1 MYPQLLERRK
11 SKMTITSWAGL
22 IVAITAIVGSFV
34 GCVGWLV
41 KHYLSELKPDGNGG
55 HNLEG
60 RIARL
65 ENRVDSI
72 YELLLNRD
80 TQHRD

>member
-1 MYPQLLERRK
+1 
-11 SKMTITSWAGL
+11 MTITSWAGL
-22 IVAITAIVGSFV
+22 IVALTAIVGSFV

-41 KHYLSELKPDGNGG
+41 KHYLSELKPDRNG

-65 ENRVDSI
+65 ELRIDSI
-72 YELLLNRD
+72 YAHLISRD
-80 TQHRD
+80 TPQRD

>member
-1 MYPQLLERRK
+1 MYQPLLERQK
-11 SKMTITSWAGL
+11 SKMTITSTAGL

-41 KHYLSELKPDGNGG
+41 KHYLSELKPDRNGG

-65 ENRVDSI
+65 EGRVDSI
-72 YELLLNRD
+72 YQLLLNRD
-80 TQHRD
+80 TPQRD